1 MSPLF
6 SQFQD
11 ILPDMHA
18 FMMVTATGIQIIN
31 STACTLA
38 QPGVKP
44 GLLINS
50 TDGTEMKKIII
61 TGLLISSST
70 FASVSPT
77 GPEATALKFNHWYIA
92 QLLLGREPL
101 TDYRG
106 LEPYVTANTIA
117 ALKASNSADPETE
130 DVPDADMFIK
140 AQDFFDDWRQIT
152 VVSSDFDPVCYQVYV
167 SFGVKQKHTVID
179 CMVKENDVWKVQ
191 SVAGHEILR
200 NVNLK

>member
-1 MSPLF
+1 
-6 SQFQD
+6 
-11 ILPDMHA
+11 
-18 FMMVTATGIQIIN
+18 MMVTATGIQIIN